1 MKILSSRFACAL
13 LLFLV
18 VLCGAYFVYAADPI
32 PQTDVDKILIK
43 TLNTLRIVVLIV
55 FVLAVIVF
63 GWGIVKLILA
73 AGNPTE
79 IAKAKSFIW
88 WGVIGMF
95 ILASIAGII
104 VYLQDFFGVSS
115 GGTIKFP
122 TFKP

>member
-1 MKILSSRFACAL
+1 MYLMKTVAAIIIIAACGAL
-13 LLFLV
+13 LLSV
-18 VLCGAYFVYAADPI
+18 SFVNA
-32 PQTDVDKILIK
+32 QGTQVDTILSK
-43 TLNTLRIVVLIV
+43 VLNTLRTVVLIV

-63 GWGIVKLILA
+63 GWGIVKLIIA
-73 AGNPTE
+73 AGNPAE

-104 VYLQDFFGVSS
+104 VYLQDFLGVSS

>member
-1 MKILSSRFACAL
+1 MKTIVAIVVIAVCGAL
-13 LLFLV
+13 LLSV
-18 VLCGAYFVYAADPI
+18 SFVNAQGVQID
-32 PQTDVDKILIK
+32 TILSRI
-43 TLNTLRIVVLIV
+43 LNTLRTVVLIV

-63 GWGIVKLILA
+63 GWGIVKLIIA

-104 VYLQDFFGVSS
+104 VYLQDFLGVSS